1 MKKEKPIYA
10 FIDSQN
16 LNLGLGKDVY
26 KNGILKYKGWK
37 LDFRRFRVYLKEKYN
52 VVRCF
57 LFIGN
62 IPSNKSLYRY
72 LENSG
77 YILIFKPTLKIGKER
92 IKGNVDAELVL
103 HTMIEIRKFQKAIII
118 SGDGDFYCLVRY
130 LKEKEKLGYLLIPN
144 NFAYSSLYLEFK
156 EYIRFLNDL
165 KNKLEGK

>member
-1 MKKEKPIYA
+1 MKKEKSIYA

-16 LNLGLGKDVY
+16 LNLGLEKDVY

-77 YILIFKPTLKIGKER
+77 YILIF
-92 IKGNVDAELVL
+92 
-103 HTMIEIRKFQKAIII
+103 
-118 SGDGDFYCLVRY
+118 
-130 LKEKEKLGYLLIPN
+130 
-144 NFAYSSLYLEFK
+144 
-156 EYIRFLNDL
+156 
-165 KNKLEGK
+165 